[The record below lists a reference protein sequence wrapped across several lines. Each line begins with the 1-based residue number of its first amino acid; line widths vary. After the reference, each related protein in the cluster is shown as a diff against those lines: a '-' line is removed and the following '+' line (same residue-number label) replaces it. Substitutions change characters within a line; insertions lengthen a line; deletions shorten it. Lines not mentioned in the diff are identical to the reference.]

1 MNIPN
6 ETFFKYVICNEN
18 YFLFWENLLGLYA
31 SRKRVMVTILLVQ
44 VQRRSKI
51 MMAIKHMMYYFGL
64 GMNNDGKNIK
74 NSLKCTQ
81 CRKRLIMRLSGKLQ
95 STHAQNK
102 LSCTKN
108 NHLRKVR
115 LMV

>member
-1 MNIPN
+1 
-6 ETFFKYVICNEN
+6 
-18 YFLFWENLLGLYA
+18 
-31 SRKRVMVTILLVQ
+31 
-44 VQRRSKI
+44 
-51 MMAIKHMMYYFGL
+51 MAIKHMMYYFGL

-102 LSCTKN
+102 LSCTKT

-115 LMV
+115 LMVSHKVQVNGNIQHNRIRSYNAMKLIQKL

>member
-1 MNIPN
+1 MI
-6 ETFFKYVICNEN
+6 TMF
-18 YFLFWENLLGLYA
+18 
-31 SRKRVMVTILLVQ
+31 LVQ
-44 VQRRSKI
+44 VQRSSEI

-102 LSCTKN
+102 LSCTKT

>member
-1 MNIPN
+1 M
-6 ETFFKYVICNEN
+6 KV
-18 YFLFWENLLGLYA
+18 FLLLGKFIRFICISETCHDNNVLGTGA
-31 SRKRVMVTILLVQ
+31 ERS
-44 VQRRSKI
+44 SKI

-102 LSCTKN
+102 LSCTKT